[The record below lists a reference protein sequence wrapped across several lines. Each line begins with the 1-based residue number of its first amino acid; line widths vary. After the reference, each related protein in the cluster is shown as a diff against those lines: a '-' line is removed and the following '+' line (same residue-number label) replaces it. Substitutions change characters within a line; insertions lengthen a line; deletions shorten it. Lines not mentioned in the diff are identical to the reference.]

1 MSVVCQAMH
10 ARPEPFAISS
20 HTAGHLSGGAPDPG
34 TIPTKVSNCSRL
46 GPGTPSM
53 PAISGSAKSWNH
65 PNILPDMGG
74 ALPPSCC
81 NRSIHRSASE
91 KHSGPRF
98 RFGEQR
104 RSDLPVPDHE
114 EPDCS

>member
-1 MSVVCQAMH
+1 MSVLCQAMH

-74 ALPPSCC
+74 HGPVG
-81 NRSIHRSASE
+81 SACVE
-91 KHSGPRF
+91 AVGPWLHAAC
-98 RFGEQR
+98 R
-104 RSDLPVPDHE
+104 RMV
-114 EPDCS
+114 

>member
-1 MSVVCQAMH
+1 MSVLCQAMH

-65 PNILPDMGG
+65 PNILPDMRG
-74 ALPPSCC
+74 LL
-81 NRSIHRSASE
+81 
-91 KHSGPRF
+91 F
-98 RFGEQR
+98 
-104 RSDLPVPDHE
+104 
-114 EPDCS
+114 